1 MTAPSVAS
9 RRYFDQRFSATLIA
23 VAPGDHGIASSSD
36 DMLTTLLGSCV
47 AACIL
52 DPEQGLGGMNHFL
65 LPRSPKLL
73 SGERDLT
80 SLAYGDHA
88 MEVLITA
95 LLKAGARRSALKAKV
110 FGGANMHASME
121 SFEVGKRNIRF
132 VEEFLQRE
140 GIAITARDVG
150 GTSAR
155 RIVFHPAT
163 GKAHVNQ
170 LNAQQAHAVVNK
182 EVAYEGMAAKRPRAT
197 LEMF

>member
-1 MTAPSVAS
+1 MSANASAS
-9 RRYFDQRFSATLIA
+9 RRYFDQRFAATLVA
-23 VAPGDHGIASSSD
+23 VAPGDHGIAASAD
-36 DMLTTLLGSCV
+36 EMLTTLLGSCV

-52 DPEQGLGGMNHFL
+52 DPDQGLGGMNHFL
-65 LPRSPKLL
+65 LPRSPKLGA
-73 SGERDLT
+73 SERDLT

-95 LLKAGARRSALKAKV
+95 LIKAGARRASLKAKV

-140 GIAITARDVG
+140 CIAITARDVG
-150 GTSAR
+150 GTGAR

-163 GKAHVNQ
+163 GKAHVNL
-170 LNAQQAHAVVNK
+170 LNAQQASTVMSK
-182 EVAYEGMAAKRPRAT
+182 ETAYEGVAARRPRAT
-197 LEMF
+197 LELF